1 MSSSAP
7 AFFSKKKCNSSH
19 SFSLQVAK
27 PTASSQISFGK
38 YTAIVLNNQNYSV
51 QFLCRY
57 LMTLYV
63 CIQMIIDSQGSKMYL
78 EHTIGL
84 VKEIIQQLPKTTIC
98 LQDDKWV
105 HCQKALAQ
113 W

>member
-1 MSSSAP
+1 
-7 AFFSKKKCNSSH
+7 
-19 SFSLQVAK
+19 
-27 PTASSQISFGK
+27 
-38 YTAIVLNNQNYSV
+38 
-51 QFLCRY
+51 
-57 LMTLYV
+57 
-63 CIQMIIDSQGSKMYL
+63 MIIDSQGSKMYL